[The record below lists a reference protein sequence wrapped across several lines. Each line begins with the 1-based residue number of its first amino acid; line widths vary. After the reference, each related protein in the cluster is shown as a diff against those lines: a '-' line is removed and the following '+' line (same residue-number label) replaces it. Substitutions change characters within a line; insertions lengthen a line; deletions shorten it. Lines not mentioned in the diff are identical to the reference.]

1 MIRTISIA
9 LPLLAFAWPTTVAV
23 AQSERTTEPELE
35 AQTETETG
43 TESEAE
49 TEAPEEKK
57 LSTGDIGALKFRSIG
72 PALMS
77 GRVSDI
83 AVDPVKP
90 HTWYVAM
97 GSGNLWKT
105 TNAGTTWTPIFDDK
119 GSYSI
124 GCVAIDPN
132 DRHTIW
138 VGTGENVGGRHVGYG
153 DGVYVSRDG
162 GRSFR
167 NVGLEHSEHISKILV
182 DPRDS
187 DTVFVASQ
195 GPLWSSGGERG
206 LFKTTD
212 AGETWTPV
220 LEKGEWTGVTD
231 VVMDPT
237 DPDVLYAATHQR
249 HRTVWGL
256 INGGPESGIFKSTDG
271 GETWKELKTGL
282 PGGDKGK
289 MSLGVSHQDSN
300 VVYATIEL
308 AGRTGGIWRSENGGA
323 SWSKMSDYVSG
334 GTGPH
339 YYQEIYVDPHR
350 FDTFYHANVRLGR
363 TEDGGRTFETVER
376 PSKHVDN
383 HAVAFHPT
391 DPDFLLVGCDGGLYR
406 SWDRGA
412 TYDFCANLPV
422 TQFYKLDVDYDEPF
436 YNVVG
441 GTQDN
446 NTQYGPTRTGNNVG
460 ISNADWR
467 ITIGGDGHDCA
478 IDPTDPNVIYSES
491 QRGYLRRFD
500 RRTGESVDIRPQPEA
515 GEEQL
520 RFNWDSP
527 ILISPHSN
535 TRLYFGSKKL
545 HRSEDRGDSWTA
557 ISPDLSRNI
566 DRFTLPFM
574 GRVWSIDALWDL
586 YAMSQYGN
594 ITSISESPVVED
606 LVYVGTDDG
615 LIQVT
620 EDGGTS
626 WRTIEQVEGVPEMA
640 FVNDVKADLHDP
652 DTVYAAFDDHKTG
665 DFAPYLFRSR
675 DRGRT
680 WESIVGNLPDRHL
693 VWRIIQDHEV
703 PELLFV
709 GTEFGVFFSRD
720 AGDHWVK
727 IPGAPNIPFRDLEIQ
742 RRENDLVG
750 ATFGRGFYVL
760 DDYSPLREVAVDDM
774 EEEAFSMFPIRRSL
788 LYIPDRPL
796 GRPTGS
802 QGDAFY
808 TADNP
813 PFGAVFTYHLRDGLE
828 TRKAVRRKAE
838 GEIKKEG
845 GDNTYPGWDA
855 LKLEERE
862 NDPVVVFTIRDGD
875 GEVVRRING
884 PTGAGMHRIAWDLRY
899 GGFTGTG
906 TGPLVVPGT
915 YTVSA
920 SSIVDDVETELGGP
934 EPFQVVAIGAASV
947 PRVDREE
954 TLAFQMEAGE
964 LQRAVVGSMR
974 KLDAVLEQ
982 LDEIEKVV
990 ANTRDLDPALRE
1002 QARRI
1007 ELGLLDVKDRL
1018 VGDETRSS
1026 RSQTTPVSVMGRV
1039 GLALSGT
1046 LRQTH
1051 GPTQTLRE
1059 QYRIGLE
1066 QYETIR
1072 AELVDLIEVDYQ
1084 SLLDALD
1091 AANAPWTSGRGLPSI
1106 DR

>member
-1 MIRTISIA
+1 MTSTLPIAVLSLVLAATSIA
-9 LPLLAFAWPTTVAV
+9 SAQEETAPADQSVDESAV
-23 AQSERTTEPELE
+23 EGADE
-35 AQTETETG
+35 AATA
-43 TESEAE
+43 S
-49 TEAPEEKK
+49 EEKK
-57 LSTGDIGALKFRSIG
+57 LTSGDLNALKFRSIG

-77 GRVSDI
+77 GRVADVAI
-83 AVDPVKP
+83 DPVKP
-90 HTWYVAM
+90 STWYVAV

-105 TNAGTTWTPIFDDK
+105 TNSGTTWTPIFDDK

-124 GCVAIDPN
+124 GCVTIDPN

-153 DGVYVSRDG
+153 DGVYLSRDG
-162 GRSFR
+162 GKSFK
-167 NVGLEHSEHISKILV
+167 NVGLAKSEHISKILV
-182 DPRDS
+182 DPRNS
-187 DTVFVASQ
+187 EVVYVAAQ

-206 LFKTTD
+206 LFKSTD
-212 AGETWTPV
+212 RGATWNPILT
-220 LEKGEWTGVTD
+220 KGEWTGVTD

-271 GETWKELKTGL
+271 GATWTELKSGL

-289 MSLGVSHQDSN
+289 IALAVSNQDPN

-323 SWSKMSDYVSG
+323 SWSKMSDYTSG

-339 YYQEIYVDPHR
+339 YYQEIYLDPHR

-383 HAVAFHPT
+383 HVVAFHPT

-412 TYDFCANLPV
+412 TYSFCANLPV

-446 NTQYGPTRTGNNVG
+446 NSQYGPTRTGNNAG
-460 ISNADWR
+460 IRNSDWR

-491 QRGYLRRFD
+491 QRGFLRRFD

-515 GEEQL
+515 DEEEL

-527 ILISPHSN
+527 IFISPHSN

-557 ISPDLSRNI
+557 ISPDLSRNL

-586 YAMSQYGN
+586 YAMSEYGN

-606 LVYVGTDDG
+606 LIYVGTDDG
-615 LIQVT
+615 LIHVT
-620 EDGGTS
+620 EDGGGS
-626 WRTIEQVEGVPEMA
+626 WRAIDGIEGVPPQA
-640 FVNDVKADLHDP
+640 FVNDVKADRHDP
-652 DTVYAAFDDHKTG
+652 DTVYAVFDDHKSG
-665 DFAPYLFRSR
+665 DFEPYVFRSR

-680 WESIVGNLPDRHL
+680 WESIVGNLPERHL
-693 VWRIIQDHEV
+693 AWRLVQDHEV
-703 PELLFV
+703 ADLLFV

-720 AGDHWVK
+720 AGAHWVK

-760 DDYSPLREVAVDDM
+760 DDYSPLREVGMDGVS
-774 EEEAFSMFPIRRSL
+774 EEPFSMFPVRPAL
-788 LYIPDRPL
+788 LYLEDRPL
-796 GRPTGS
+796 GSPSGS
-802 QGDAFY
+802 QGDDYYA
-808 TADNP
+808 ADNP
-813 PFGAVFTYHLRDGLE
+813 PFGAVFTYHLEESLE
-828 TRKAVRRKAE
+828 TRKERRRSAE
-838 GEIKKEG
+838 KEAWKEG
-845 GDNTYPGWDA
+845 GDNPSPGFDA

-862 NDPVVVFTIRDGD
+862 NAPTMVFTIRDAD
-875 GEVVRRING
+875 GEVVRRITG
-884 PTGAGMHRIAWDLRY
+884 PTKSGLHRIAWDLRY
-899 GGFTGTG
+899 GGFTGEG
-906 TGPLVVPGT
+906 SGPLVVPGT

-920 SSIVDDVETELGGP
+920 SSIVDDVETELGEA
-934 EPFQVVAIGAASV
+934 EPFEVVAIGETSI

-954 TLAFQMEAGE
+954 TLAFQMQAGE

-974 KLDAVLEQ
+974 KLDAVLAQ
-982 LDEIEKVV
+982 LGEIEKVV

-1026 RSQTTPVSVMGRV
+1026 RGQTTPMSVQARV

-1059 QYRIGLE
+1059 QYQIGLE
-1066 QYETIR
+1066 QYEALRT
-1072 AELVDLIEVDYQ
+1072 ELADLIELDYQ
-1084 SLLDALD
+1084 ILLDKLD
-1091 AANAPWTSGRGLPSI
+1091 EAGAPWTSGRPLPRL